1 MMRWVTS
8 LKWLAI
14 TIVAIVLAFAAF
26 ITWFDWNYARPFIN
40 REVSTAT
47 GRPFAIRGDL
57 SLHWLAP
64 NAQAPGLGRW
74 LPRPRLIA
82 NDIVLGNVA
91 WSQEPNMIALG
102 RLTFSLEWLPLLDK
116 HVVLPEVTLSAPKV
130 IVEQRA
136 DGQNNW
142 TFTKGDGKPSPWKLR
157 IGRLILE
164 DGVVRAN
171 LAPQQLDLTAN
182 IATIDGQAPYGI
194 GVSLKGTF
202 RKVPV
207 TGKARGGD
215 VLSLEDT
222 GDPYPLDASVRIG
235 RTQIAA
241 TGTFTNPATLSALDM
256 HLRLSGP
263 TMADLYPI
271 TGVLLPET
279 PAYETNGHLLHTAGV
294 WRYERFLGKVG
305 QSDLSG
311 TLVLRQRE
319 PRNILQGAVV
329 SNQLRL
335 VDLGPV
341 VGGQN
346 PSGGSDLTG
355 KPKAPPSDKVLP
367 VDPFKT
373 DRWRAID
380 ADVQFTGRKIIKDK
394 SLPIDNL
401 VTHIVLDDGVL
412 SLRPLEFGVAG
423 GRITS
428 TLVLNGQA
436 EPMKVDSQVS
446 LRHLQMKQLL
456 PEVDLMKTSVGEVN
470 GDAALT
476 ATGNSVAAL
485 AGSSNGE
492 IKTLI
497 DHGSVSKLLLQY
509 LGLNV
514 GNIVLTKLFGDKQ
527 VEMRCAAADFA
538 VRDGLMDARTFV
550 IDTDDTSIGVTGQ
563 VDLKRE
569 HFNLTIRPEP
579 KHFGLLSL
587 RSPLYVRGTFKH
599 PDVGVNVPTLVAR
612 AGGAI
617 ALGVLAPY
625 TALVP
630 LLELGPGKDSPCGE
644 LLANLQRPASRNP
657 SKVKPV
663 PDANGTSAPQSGA
676 KRRPSGSSLP
686 PSPTATAP
694 VFGSGREAP

>member
-1 MMRWVTS
+1 MRWVTS

-14 TIVAIVLAFAAF
+14 TMVAIVLAFAAF

-47 GRPFAIRGDL
+47 GRPFDIRGDL

-64 NAQAPGLGRW
+64 NANAPGLGRW

-91 WSQEPNMIALG
+91 WSQTPNMITLG

-116 HVVLPEVTLSAPKV
+116 RVVLPEVALSAPKV
-130 IVEQRA
+130 LIEQRA

-142 TFTKGDGKPSPWKLR
+142 TFTKGDGKPSPWTLR

-164 DGVVRAN
+164 DGEIHAN
-171 LAPQQLDLTAN
+171 LVPQQLDLSAN

-194 GVSLKGTF
+194 GISLKGTF
-202 RKVPV
+202 RKVAV
-207 TGKARGGD
+207 TGHARAGD
-215 VLSLEDT
+215 VLSLEDG
-222 GDPYPLDASVRIG
+222 GDPYPLDADVRIG

-241 TGTFTNPATLSALDM
+241 KGTFTNPATLSALDM

-271 TGVLLPET
+271 TGVLLPQT

-294 WRYERFLGKVG
+294 WRYERFQGKVG

-311 TLVLRQRE
+311 TLVFRQRQ

-335 VDLGPV
+335 VDLGPL
-341 VGGQN
+341 VGAQN
-346 PSGGSDLTG
+346 PSGGGDLTG

-394 SLPIDNL
+394 RLPIDNL
-401 VTHIVLDDGVL
+401 VTHLVLDDGVL

-428 TLVLNGQA
+428 TLVLDGQTT
-436 EPMKVDSQVS
+436 PMKVDSQVS

-456 PEVDLMKTSVGEVN
+456 PDVNLMKTSVGEVN

-476 ATGNSVAAL
+476 ATGNSIAAL

-497 DHGSVSKLLLQY
+497 DRGSMSKLLLEY

-514 GNIVLTKLFGDKQ
+514 GNIVVTKLFGDKQ
-527 VEMRCAAADFA
+527 IEMRCAAADFA
-538 VRDGLMDARTFV
+538 VRDGVMDARTFV
-550 IDTDDTSIGVTGQ
+550 VDTDDTSIGVTGQ

-599 PDVGVNVPTLVAR
+599 PDVGVNVPTLIAR

-644 LLANLQRPASRNP
+644 LLASLKRPPSRHP
-657 SKVKPV
+657 SAVKPV
-663 PDANGTSAPQSGA
+663 SGANGNPAGGQREPRAS
-676 KRRPSGSSLP
+676 
-686 PSPTATAP
+686 ATAP
-694 VFGSGREAP
+694 TFGPGRETP

>member
-1 MMRWVTS
+1 MRWVTS

-14 TIVAIVLAFAAF
+14 TMVAIVLAFAAF

-47 GRPFAIRGDL
+47 GRPFDIRGDL

-64 NAQAPGLGRW
+64 NAKAPGLGRW

-91 WSQEPNMIALG
+91 WSQTPDMITLG

-116 HVVLPEVTLSAPKV
+116 RVVLPEVTLSAPKV
-130 IVEQRA
+130 FIEQRA

-142 TFTKGDGKPSPWKLR
+142 TFTKGDGKPSPWTLR

-164 DGVVRAN
+164 DGVVHAN
-171 LAPQQLDLTAN
+171 LVPQQLDLRAT

-194 GVSLKGTF
+194 GISLKGTF
-202 RKVPV
+202 RKVAV
-207 TGKARGGD
+207 TGKARAGD

-222 GDPYPLDASVRIG
+222 GDPFPLDADVRIG

-241 TGTFTNPATLSALDM
+241 QGTLTNPATLAALDM

-271 TGVLLPET
+271 TGVLLPQT

-294 WRYERFLGKVG
+294 WRYERFQGKVG

-311 TLVLRQRE
+311 TLVFRQRQ

-341 VGGQN
+341 VGTQN
-346 PSGGSDLTG
+346 PSGGGDLTG
-355 KPKAPPSDKVLP
+355 KPKAPPSGKVLP

-373 DRWRAID
+373 DHWRAID
-380 ADVQFTGRKIIKDK
+380 ADVQFTGRKITKDK
-394 SLPIDNL
+394 RLPIDNL
-401 VTHIVLDDGVL
+401 VTHLVLDDGVL

-428 TLVLNGQA
+428 TLVLDGQT

-446 LRHLQMKQLL
+446 MRHLQTKQLL
-456 PEVDLMKTSVGEVN
+456 PDVDLMKTSVGEVN

-476 ATGNSVAAL
+476 ATGNSIAAL

-492 IKTLI
+492 IKMLI
-497 DHGSVSKLLLQY
+497 DRGSMSKLMLEY

-527 VEMRCAAADFA
+527 IEMRCAAADFA
-538 VRDGLMDARTFV
+538 VRDGVMDARTFV

-569 HFNLTIRPEP
+569 HFGLTIRPEP

-599 PDVGVNVPTLVAR
+599 PDVGVNVPTLIAR

-644 LLANLQRPASRNP
+644 LLASLQHPPSRHP
-657 SKVKPV
+657 SALKPV
-663 PDANGTSAPQSGA
+663 RGANGTPAGG
-676 KRRPSGSSLP
+676 KRDARAS
-686 PSPTATAP
+686 ATAP
-694 VFGSGREAP
+694 VVGPGRDAP

>member
-1 MMRWVTS
+1 MRWVTS

-14 TIVAIVLAFAAF
+14 TMVAIVLAFAAF

-47 GRPFAIRGDL
+47 GRPFDIRGDL

-64 NAQAPGLGRW
+64 NAKAPGLGRW

-91 WSQEPNMIALG
+91 WSQTPNMITVG
-102 RLTFSLEWLPLLDK
+102 QLTFSLEWLPLLDK
-116 HVVLPEVTLSAPKV
+116 RVVLPEVTLSAPKV
-130 IVEQRA
+130 VIEQRS

-142 TFTKGDGKPSPWKLR
+142 TFAKGDGKPSPWTLR
-157 IGRLILE
+157 IGRLLLE
-164 DGVVRAN
+164 DGAVHVN
-171 LAPQQLDLTAN
+171 LVPQQLDLQAN
-182 IATIDGQAPYGI
+182 IATIDAQAPYGI
-194 GVSLKGTF
+194 GLSLKGTF
-202 RKVPV
+202 RKVAV
-207 TGKARGGD
+207 SGKARAGD

-222 GDPYPLDASVRIG
+222 GDPYPLDADVRIG

-241 TGTFTNPATLSALDM
+241 NGTFTNPATLSALDM

-271 TGVLLPET
+271 TGVLLPQT

-294 WRYERFLGKVG
+294 WRYERFQGKVG

-311 TLVLRQRE
+311 TLVFRQRQ

-341 VGGQN
+341 IGTRN
-346 PSGGSDLTG
+346 PSGGGDLTG
-355 KPKAPPSDKVLP
+355 KPKAPPSGKVLP

-394 SLPIDNL
+394 RLPIDNL
-401 VTHIVLDDGVL
+401 VTHLVLDDGVL

-428 TLVLNGQA
+428 TLVLDGQT

-446 LRHLQMKQLL
+446 LRHLQIKQLL
-456 PEVDLMKTSVGEVN
+456 PDVDLMKTSVGEVN

-476 ATGNSVAAL
+476 ATGNSIAAL

-492 IKTLI
+492 IKSLI
-497 DHGSVSKLLLQY
+497 DRGSMSKLMLEY

-527 VEMRCAAADFA
+527 IEMRCAAADFA
-538 VRDGLMDARTFV
+538 VRDGVMDARTFV

-563 VDLKRE
+563 IDLKRE

-587 RSPLYVRGTFKH
+587 RSPLYVRGTFQH
-599 PDVGVNVPTLVAR
+599 PDVGVNVPTLIAR

-644 LLANLQRPASRNP
+644 LLARLQRPPSRHP
-657 SKVKPV
+657 SAVKPV
-663 PDANGTSAPQSGA
+663 SGANGHPAGGKRDARTS
-676 KRRPSGSSLP
+676 
-686 PSPTATAP
+686 ATAP
-694 VFGSGREAP
+694 ELGPVRDAP

>member
-1 MMRWVTS
+1 M
-8 LKWLAI
+8 
-14 TIVAIVLAFAAF
+14 VAIVLAFAAF

-40 REVSTAT
+40 REVSAAT
-47 GRPFAIRGDL
+47 GRPFDIRGDL

-64 NAQAPGLGRW
+64 NANAPGLGRW

-91 WSQEPNMIALG
+91 WSQTPNMITLG

-116 HVVLPEVTLSAPKV
+116 RVVLPEVALSAPKV
-130 IVEQRA
+130 LIEQRA

-142 TFTKGDGKPSPWKLR
+142 TFTKGDGKPSPWTLR

-164 DGVVRAN
+164 DGVVHAN
-171 LAPQQLDLTAN
+171 LVPQQLDLNAN

-194 GVSLKGTF
+194 GISLKGTF
-202 RKVPV
+202 RKVAV
-207 TGKARGGD
+207 TGHARAGD

-222 GDPYPLDASVRIG
+222 GDPYPLDADVRIG

-241 TGTFTNPATLSALDM
+241 NGTFTNPATLSALDM

-271 TGVLLPET
+271 TGVLLPQT

-294 WRYERFLGKVG
+294 WRYERFQGKVG

-311 TLVLRQRE
+311 TLVFRQRQ

-335 VDLGPV
+335 VDLGPL
-341 VGGQN
+341 VGAQN
-346 PSGGSDLTG
+346 PSGGGDLTD

-394 SLPIDNL
+394 RLPIDNL
-401 VTHIVLDDGVL
+401 VTHLVLDDGVL

-428 TLVLNGQA
+428 TLVLDGQTT
-436 EPMKVDSQVS
+436 PMKVDSQVS
-446 LRHLQMKQLL
+446 LRHLQVKQLL
-456 PEVDLMKTSVGEVN
+456 PDVDLMKTSVGEVN

-476 ATGNSVAAL
+476 ATGNSIAAL

-497 DHGSVSKLLLQY
+497 DRGSMSKLLLEY

-514 GNIVLTKLFGDKQ
+514 GNIVVTKLFGDKQ
-527 VEMRCAAADFA
+527 IEMRCAAADFA
-538 VRDGLMDARTFV
+538 VRDGVMDARTFV

-569 HFNLTIRPEP
+569 HFNLAIRPEP

-599 PDVGVNVPTLVAR
+599 PDVGVNVPTLIAR

-644 LLANLQRPASRNP
+644 LLASLQHPPSRHP
-657 SKVKPV
+657 SAVKPV
-663 PDANGTSAPQSGA
+663 PGANGGPADG
-676 KRRPSGSSLP
+676 KRDPRAS
-686 PSPTATAP
+686 ATAP
-694 VFGSGREAP
+694 TFGPGRETP

>member
-1 MMRWVTS
+1 M
-8 LKWLAI
+8 KWLAI
-14 TIVAIVLAFAAF
+14 TLVALVLAFVAF
-26 ITWFDWNYARPFIN
+26 ITWFDWNYARSFID

-47 GRPFAIRGDL
+47 GRPFQIRGDL

-91 WSQEPNMIALG
+91 WSQTPNMLTLG

-116 HVVLPEVTLSAPKV
+116 RVVLPEVTLAAPKLF
-130 IVEQRA
+130 IEQQA

-142 TFTKGDGKPSPWKLR
+142 TFTKGDGKPSPWTLR

-164 DGVVRAN
+164 DGVVHAN
-171 LAPQQLDLTAN
+171 LIPQQLDLSAN

-194 GVSLKGTF
+194 GISLKGTF
-202 RKVPV
+202 RKVAV
-207 TGKARGGD
+207 TGKARAGD

-241 TGTFTNPATLSALDM
+241 QGTFTNPATLSALDM
-256 HLRLSGP
+256 HLHLSGP

-271 TGVLLPET
+271 TGVLLPQT
-279 PAYETNGHLLHTAGV
+279 PAYDTNGHLLHTAGE
-294 WRYERFLGKVG
+294 WRYERFQGKVG

-311 TLVLRQRE
+311 TLVFRERQ
-319 PRNILQGAVV
+319 PRNVLQGAVV

-335 VDLGPV
+335 ADLGPV
-341 VGGQN
+341 VGGLN
-346 PSGGSDLTG
+346 PSGGGDLTA

-367 VDPFKT
+367 VEPFKT

-401 VTHIVLDDGVL
+401 VTHLVLDNGVL

-436 EPMKVDSQVS
+436 EPMKVDSQIS
-446 LRHLQMKQLL
+446 LRHLKMKQLL
-456 PEVDLMKTSVGEVN
+456 PGVDLMKTSVGEVN

-476 ATGNSVAAL
+476 ATGNSIAAL
-485 AGSSNGE
+485 AASSNGE
-492 IKTLI
+492 VKALI
-497 DHGSVSKLLLQY
+497 DRGSMSKLLLQY

-527 VEMRCAAADFA
+527 IEMRCAAADFA
-538 VRDGLMDARTFV
+538 VRDGVMDTRTFV

-563 VDLKRE
+563 IDLRRE
-569 HFNLTIRPEP
+569 HFNLTVRPEP

-599 PDVGVNVPTLVAR
+599 PDVGVSVPTLIAR

-644 LLANLQRPASRNP
+644 LLASLQHPPSRHPAE
-657 SKVKPV
+657 VAPV
-663 PDANGTSAPQSGA
+663 PGANGTPAATKGGQAESD
-676 KRRPSGSSLP
+676 RRRR
-686 PSPTATAP
+686 AP
-694 VFGSGREAP
+694 VARPAFGAGREAP

>member
-14 TIVAIVLAFAAF
+14 TVVAIVLAFAAF
-26 ITWFDWNYARPFIN
+26 ITWFDWNYARPWIN
-40 REVSTAT
+40 REVSTAS
-47 GRPFAIRGDL
+47 GRPFEIRGDL

-91 WSQEPNMIALG
+91 WSQTPDMITVG

-116 HVVLPEVTLSAPKV
+116 RVVLPEVTLSAPKV
-130 IVEQRA
+130 LIEQRA

-142 TFTKGDGKPSPWKLR
+142 TFTKGNGEPSPWKLR

-171 LAPQQLDLTAN
+171 LVPQQLDLTAN

-194 GVSLKGTF
+194 GVTLKGTF
-202 RKVPV
+202 RKVAV
-207 TGKARGGD
+207 TGKGRGGD
-215 VLSLEDT
+215 VLSLEDS
-222 GDPYPLDASVRIG
+222 GEPYPLDASVRIG
-235 RTQIAA
+235 RTLIAA
-241 TGTFTNPATLSALDM
+241 QGTFTNPATLSALDM
-256 HLRLSGP
+256 HLRLAGP

-279 PAYETNGHLLHTAGV
+279 PPYETNGHLLHTAGI
-294 WRYERFLGKVG
+294 WRYERFQGKVG

-311 TLVLRQRE
+311 TLVFRQRE

-335 VDLGPV
+335 ADLGPV

-346 PSGGSDLTG
+346 PSGGGDLTG

-380 ADVQFTGRKIIKDK
+380 ADVQFTGRKIVRDK

-401 VTHIVLDDGVL
+401 VTHLVLDDGVL
-412 SLRPLEFGVAG
+412 SLKPLEFGVAG

-428 TLVLNGQA
+428 NLVLNGQV

-446 LRHLQMKQLL
+446 LRHLKMKQLL
-456 PEVDLMKTSVGEVN
+456 PDVDLMKTSVGEVN

-476 ATGNSVAAL
+476 ATGNSIAAL

-497 DHGSVSKLLLQY
+497 DRGSVSKLLLEY

-527 VEMRCAAADFA
+527 IEMRCAAADFA
-538 VRDGLMDARTFV
+538 VKDGIMDARTFV

-563 VDLKRE
+563 IDLKRE

-587 RSPLYVRGTFKH
+587 RSPLHVRGTFKH
-599 PDVGVNVPTLVAR
+599 PDVGVNMPTLVAR

-630 LLELGPGKDSPCGE
+630 LLELGPGQDSPCGE
-644 LLANLQRPASRNP
+644 LLASLQHPPSRNP
-657 SKVKPV
+657 ANVKSTPG
-663 PDANGTSAPQSGA
+663 ASAGKRGAKAAPPAGQTPSGA
-676 KRRPSGSSLP
+676 P
-686 PSPTATAP
+686 PTAPASVP
-694 VFGSGREAP
+694 GREAP

>member
-1 MMRWVTS
+1 M
-8 LKWLAI
+8 
-14 TIVAIVLAFAAF
+14 LAFAAF

-47 GRPFAIRGDL
+47 GRPFEIRGDL

-64 NAQAPGLGRW
+64 NAQTPGLGRW

-91 WSQEPNMIALG
+91 WSQTPNMIALG

-116 HVVLPEVTLSAPKV
+116 HVVLPEVALSAPKV

-142 TFTKGDGKPSPWKLR
+142 TFAKGDGKPSPWKLR

-171 LAPQQLDLTAN
+171 IVPQQLDLTAN

-202 RKVPV
+202 RKVAV

-222 GDPYPLDASVRIG
+222 GAPYPLDASVHIG

-241 TGTFTNPATLSALDM
+241 NGTFTNPATLSALDM

-294 WRYERFLGKVG
+294 WRYERFQGKVG

-311 TLVLRQRE
+311 TLVFRQRE
-319 PRNILQGAVV
+319 PRNVLQGAVV

-341 VGGQN
+341 VGGRN

-394 SLPIDNL
+394 RLPIDNL

-428 TLVLNGQA
+428 TLVLNGQT

-446 LRHLQMKQLL
+446 LRHLKIKQLL
-456 PEVDLMKTSVGEVN
+456 PDVDLMKTSVGEVN

-476 ATGNSVAAL
+476 ATGNSIAAL

-497 DHGSVSKLLLQY
+497 DRGSMSKLLLEY

-527 VEMRCAAADFA
+527 IEMRCAAADFA

-579 KHFGLLSL
+579 KHFSLLSL

-617 ALGVLAPY
+617 ALGILAPY

-644 LLANLQRPASRNP
+644 LLASLQHPASRNP

-663 PDANGTSAPQSGA
+663 PDANGTSGTSGTRTDSQ
-676 KRRPSGSSLP
+676 RRPSGNP
-686 PSPTATAP
+686 PPAAAPT
-694 VFGSGREAP
+694 FGSGREAP

>member
-14 TIVAIVLAFAAF
+14 TIVATVLAFAAF

-47 GRPFAIRGDL
+47 GRPFEIRGDL

-91 WSQEPNMIALG
+91 WSQAPYMITLG

-116 HVVLPEVTLSAPKV
+116 HVVLPEVALSAPKV
-130 IVEQRA
+130 LIEEQA
-136 DGQNNW
+136 DGRNNW
-142 TFTKGDGKPSPWKLR
+142 TFAKGNGEPSPWKLR

-171 LAPQQLDLTAN
+171 IVPQQLDVSAN

-194 GVSLKGTF
+194 GVTLKGTF
-202 RKVPV
+202 RKVAV

-222 GDPYPLDASVRIG
+222 GEPYPLDASVRIG

-241 TGTFTNPATLSALDM
+241 KGTFTNPATLSALDM
-256 HLRLSGP
+256 HLRLAGP

-294 WRYERFLGKVG
+294 WRYERFQGKVG

-311 TLVLRQRE
+311 TLVFRQRQ
-319 PRNILQGAVV
+319 PRNLLQGAVV

-341 VGGQN
+341 VGGKN
-346 PSGGSDLTG
+346 PSGGSDLSAKT
-355 KPKAPPSDKVLP
+355 KAPPSDKVLP

-373 DRWRAID
+373 DRWRTID

-401 VTHIVLDDGVL
+401 VTHLVLDDGVL
-412 SLRPLEFGVAG
+412 SLKPLEFGVAG

-428 TLVLNGQA
+428 NLVLDGQT

-446 LRHLQMKQLL
+446 LRHLKMKQLL
-456 PEVDLMKTSVGEVN
+456 PDVDLMKTSVGEVN

-476 ATGNSVAAL
+476 ATGNSIAAL
-485 AGSSNGE
+485 AGSSDGE

-497 DHGSVSKLLLQY
+497 DRGSVSKLMLEY

-527 VEMRCAAADFA
+527 IEMRCAAADFA
-538 VRDGLMDARTFV
+538 VKDGVMDARTFV

-579 KHFGLLSL
+579 KHFGLLTL

-617 ALGVLAPY
+617 ALGVIAPY
-625 TALVP
+625 TALIP

-644 LLANLQRPASRNP
+644 LLAHLQRPPSRNP
-657 SKVKPV
+657 ARVKPV
-663 PDANGTSAPQSGA
+663 PDANGTARAPGRTSGKPAPSAPAFGA
-676 KRRPSGSSLP
+676 N
-686 PSPTATAP
+686 
-694 VFGSGREAP
+694 REAP